1 MDGIKELVLEIPRQ
15 SSGQDTALSLLKMW
29 VQSLVKELRS
39 QPPTSPQSVYYIE
52 LSLVSLIMHPAPYM

>member
-29 VQSLVKELRS
+29 VILYLVALHS
-39 QPPTSPQSVYYIE
+39 MWD
-52 LSLVSLIMHPAPYM
+52 LSSSTREQIHAPCSGSTES

>member
-29 VQSLVKELRS
+29 DQSLVKELRS
-39 QPPTSPQSVYYIE
+39 QPPTSPQSVYYI
-52 LSLVSLIMHPAPYM
+52 